1 MAVEGSG
8 KDIVEPI
15 LPGSRAFC
23 LQLHRL
29 LNNYNHLCMPTTLR
43 SYAKINL
50 GLAIG
55 PNRADGF
62 HALTTLY
69 QTVAAHDRVTVAV
82 KPGSAGAARITLTCS
97 DPRVPSTATGE
108 AERNTAYR
116 VVARALA
123 LLGISAEVAIHIEK
137 RLPVQGGLGAG
148 SANAAAALLG
158 LEQELAR
165 HAAWSAKRL
174 TGAQKLALAAEIGS
188 DVPLFLIGGSVL
200 GVGRGEQ
207 VYPMVDLPAT
217 PCVLALPEVGVSTPE
232 AFRDWDALL
241 AAGKVGKAG
250 SMGAM
255 GSMRYAMDSTG
266 AMGAELT
273 RVEGSDRLYEL
284 SCALASALCEPY
296 SSGVLPL
303 RQNLAKDSVL
313 ALVRAGIANDFEQVV
328 FGKHPSLGS
337 IQRTLAESPVPEQS
351 ALYAA
356 LSGSGSA
363 LFGLYSTEEAA
374 VAAEHR
380 LAEQGIRSLRTQT
393 LPREPYWSSM
403 VVESR

>member
-1 MAVEGSG
+1 
-8 KDIVEPI
+8 
-15 LPGSRAFC
+15 
-23 LQLHRL
+23 
-29 LNNYNHLCMPTTLR
+29 MPTTLR

-69 QTVAAHDRVTVAV
+69 QTVAAHDLVTVAA
-82 KPGSAGAARITLTCS
+82 KPVSAGAARITLTCS
-97 DPRVPSTATGE
+97 DARVPSTATGE

-123 LLGISAEVAIHIEK
+123 LLDVSAEVAIHIEK

-158 LEQELAR
+158 LEHELTRRADWGAR
-165 HAAWSAKRL
+165 RL
-174 TGAQKLALAAEIGS
+174 TGAQKLVLAAEIGS
-188 DVPLFLIGGSVL
+188 DVPLFFIGGSVL

-217 PCVLALPEVGVSTPE
+217 PCVLALPEVGVSTAE
-232 AFRDWDALL
+232 AFRDWDGLL
-241 AAGKVGKAG
+241 AAGKVG
-250 SMGAM
+250 SMG
-255 GSMRYAMDSTG
+255 T
-266 AMGAELT
+266 ELT
-273 RVEGSDRLYEL
+273 RGEGSDRLYEL

-303 RQNLAKDSVL
+303 GQNLAKDSVL

-337 IQRTLAESPVPEQS
+337 IQRILAESPAPEQS

-403 VVESR
+403 VLESR